1 MNLQEALETLGHH
14 ESFAAL
20 VKEIVQM
27 REDSI
32 QELQS
37 ADIDK
42 ISQVSGKI
50 LAYDEIISLCNW
62 DFLRRRFSEM

>member
-14 ESFAAL
+14 ESFAVLA
-20 VKEIVQM
+20 KEIVKM

-32 QELQS
+32 QELHS

-42 ISQVSGKI
+42 LSQVSGKI
-50 LAYDEIISLCNW
+50 LAYDEIISLCDW
-62 DFLRRRFSEM
+62 DSLRRRFSEM